1 MRVLIDECLPKKLKR
16 ELPGHEVVTVQE
28 RGWSS
33 KKNGELLRLL
43 QGEFDVF
50 LTADQNLTYQQNL
63 SSTSVAVIVLVAANN
78 RIEALKPLL
87 PKVQEVLNRIQPGE
101 VVRVSL

>member
-16 ELPGHEVVTVQE
+16 ELPGHQVMTVQE

-63 SSTSVAVIVLVAANN
+63 SNTSVAVIVLVAQNN
-78 RIEALKPLL
+78 RIEALRPIM
-87 PKVQEVLNRIQPGE
+87 PKVQEVLKTIQPGD
-101 VVRVSL
+101 VVHVSA

>member
-16 ELPGHEVVTVQE
+16 EMPGHDVMTVQE

-43 QGEFDVF
+43 QDEFDVF

-63 SSTSVAVIVLVAANN
+63 SNARVAVIVLVARNN
-78 RIEALKPLL
+78 RMEALKPVM
-87 PKVQEVLNRIQPGE
+87 PKVQEVLKSIQPGE
-101 VVRVSL
+101 VVQVGI

>member
-1 MRVLIDECLPKKLKR
+1 MRILIDECLPKKLKR
-16 ELPGHEVVTVQE
+16 ELPGHDVMTVQE

-50 LTADQNLTYQQNL
+50 LTGDQNLTYQQNL
-63 SSTSVAVIVLVAANN
+63 SNATVAVVVLVAPNN
-78 RIEALKPLL
+78 RIESLKPLM
-87 PKVQEVLNRIQPGE
+87 PKVQEILKTIQPGE
-101 VVRVSL
+101 VVQVRA

>member
-1 MRVLIDECLPKKLKR
+1 M
-16 ELPGHEVVTVQE
+16 TVQE

-43 QGEFDVF
+43 EDEFDVF

-63 SSTSVAVIVLVAANN
+63 SNTRVAVIVLVGPSN
-78 RIEALKPLL
+78 RIEALKPLM
-87 PKVQEVLNRIQPGE
+87 PKVQEALERIQPGE
-101 VVRVSL
+101 VVQVGV

>member
-16 ELPGHEVVTVQE
+16 EMPGHDVMTVQE

-63 SSTSVAVIVLVAANN
+63 SKTSVAVIVLVAPKN
-78 RIEALKPLL
+78 RIEALKPLM
-87 PKVQEVLNRIQPGE
+87 PKVREVLKSIKPGE
-101 VVRVSL
+101 VVQVGV

>member
-16 ELPGHEVVTVQE
+16 EMHGHDVMTVQE

-63 SSTSVAVIVLVAANN
+63 SNTSVAVIVLVAPNN
-78 RIEALKPLL
+78 RIEALNPLM
-87 PKVQEVLNRIQPGE
+87 PKVQEVLKSIQPGE
-101 VVRVSL
+101 VVQVGV

>member
-16 ELPGHEVVTVQE
+16 ETPGHDVMTVQE

-33 KKNGELLRLL
+33 KKNGELLHLL
-43 QGEFDVF
+43 EGEFDVF

-63 SSTSVAVIVLVAANN
+63 SNTTVAIVVLVAQNN
-78 RIEALKPLL
+78 RIESLKPLM
-87 PKVQEVLNRIQPGE
+87 PKVQEILKTIQPGE
-101 VVRVSL
+101 VVEISA

>member
-1 MRVLIDECLPKKLKR
+1 M
-16 ELPGHEVVTVQE
+16 PGHDIMTVQE

-43 QGEFDVF
+43 EGEFDVF

-63 SSTSVAVIVLVAANN
+63 RNTRVAVIVLVARNN
-78 RIEALKPLL
+78 RIEALKPLM
-87 PKVQEVLNRIQPGE
+87 PKVEEVLKSIQPGE
-101 VVRVSL
+101 VVHVGI